1 MDDTKIREEFD
12 KWIRKDISFEDERFM
27 KENESKGH
35 VMPSC
40 SFFAGY
46 RLAEKQTLENII
58 SQIADKNLSKVQI
71 IAKIGCMLYELKQ
84 AKISR

>member
-1 MDDTKIREEFD
+1 MDDAKIREEFD

-27 KENESKGH
+27 KENESKGN
-35 VMPSC
+35 VMTSC

-58 SQIADKNLSKVQI
+58 SQIVDKNLNKAQL
-71 IAKIGCMLYELKQ
+71 IAKIGFMLYELKE
-84 AKISR
+84 ANK